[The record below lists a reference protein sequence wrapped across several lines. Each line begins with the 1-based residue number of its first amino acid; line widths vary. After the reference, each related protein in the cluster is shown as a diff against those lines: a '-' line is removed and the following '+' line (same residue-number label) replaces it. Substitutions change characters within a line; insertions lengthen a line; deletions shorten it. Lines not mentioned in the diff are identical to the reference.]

1 MRKAISLSSEPQGS
15 GWPVSTNILS
25 RSLDDQYLLR
35 FAAPADGPARG
46 EIGGAATQPDVVAI
60 DGNGLSKTIDN
71 PKRISAPRIACWPDH
86 WRLVGVLSN
95 AETSGLIRVHSPPKG
110 SDNERRH
117 ARAAGR
123 FISRDG

>member
-1 MRKAISLSSEPQGS
+1 MRKAISLSREPQGS

-86 WRLVGVLSN
+86 WRLVVVLSN
-95 AETSGLIRVHSPPKG
+95 AETSGLIRVPSPRRG
-110 SDNERRH
+110 SASERVQAKA
-117 ARAAGR
+117 ARR
-123 FISRDG
+123 FMT